1 MSELFQYNTQAK
13 KLIISEYGRSFQ
25 DMVEHAVGIEDSA
38 KRLKMADALI
48 SVMEILNPGVKEQA
62 DYKQKLWDHLYIIS
76 DFKLNVAGPFP
87 EPEKNKIHQKPE
99 KIEYPSQPI
108 KFRFYGRNLQ
118 FMVNK
123 ASAIEN
129 PELQAEFLNLLA
141 SFMTNSSRNW
151 NNENL
156 SNQQLAEHLEVISQK
171 KLKVNPEELE
181 ITLEQRSNNSSNNS
195 SNKKK
200 FFKHAGNAGS
210 NKFQNKNKKNNYYKK

>member
-1 MSELFQYNTQAK
+1 MSDLFQYNTQSK

-25 DMVEHAVGIEDSA
+25 NMVEHVLSIADRD
-38 KRLKMADALI
+38 KRLKMAEALI
-48 SVMEILNPGVKEQA
+48 SVMEILNPSVKEQS

-76 DFKLNVAGPFP
+76 EFKLDVDGPYPAP
-87 EPEKNKIHQKPE
+87 EQTKIHQKPE
-99 KIEYPSQPI
+99 KIEYPTLPI

-123 ASAIEN
+123 ATSIEN
-129 PELQAEFLNLLA
+129 PELKAEFLNLLA

-156 SNQQLAEHLEVISQK
+156 NNQQLAEHLEALSQN

-181 ITLEQRSNNSSNNS
+181 ITLEQR
-195 SNKKK
+195 KKK
-200 FFKHAGNAGS
+200 FFKHNNNNNNNG
-210 NKFQNKNKKNNYYKK
+210 KFHNKKKFNNHKK

>member
-1 MSELFQYNTQAK
+1 MSDLFQYNTQSK

-25 DMVEHAVGIEDSA
+25 NMVEHVLSIADRD
-38 KRLKMADALI
+38 KRLKMAEALI
-48 SVMEILNPGVKEQA
+48 SVMEILNPSVKEQS

-76 DFKLNVAGPFP
+76 EFKLDVDGPYPAP
-87 EPEKNKIHQKPE
+87 EQTKIHQKPE
-99 KIEYPSQPI
+99 KVEYPTLPI

-123 ASAIEN
+123 ATSIEN
-129 PELQAEFLNLLA
+129 PELKAEFLNLLA

-156 SNQQLAEHLEVISQK
+156 SNQQLAEHLEALSQN

-181 ITLEQRSNNSSNNS
+181 ITLEQRKKKFYKHNNNNNNNNGKFH
-195 SNKKK
+195 NKKK
-200 FFKHAGNAGS
+200 FNNH
-210 NKFQNKNKKNNYYKK
+210 KK

>member
-1 MSELFQYNTQAK
+1 MSDLFQYNTQSK

-25 DMVEHAVGIEDSA
+25 NMVEHVLSIADRD
-38 KRLKMADALI
+38 KRLKMAEALI
-48 SVMEILNPGVKEQA
+48 SVMEILNPSVKEQS

-76 DFKLNVAGPFP
+76 EFKLDVDGPYPAP
-87 EPEKNKIHQKPE
+87 EQTKIHQKPE
-99 KIEYPSQPI
+99 KVEYPSLPI

-123 ASAIEN
+123 ATSIEN
-129 PELQAEFLNLLA
+129 PELKAEFLNLLA

-156 SNQQLAEHLEVISQK
+156 SNQQLAEHLEALSQN

-181 ITLEQRSNNSSNNS
+181 ITLEQR
-195 SNKKK
+195 KKK
-200 FFKHAGNAGS
+200 FFKHNNNNNNNG
-210 NKFQNKNKKNNYYKK
+210 KFHNKKKFNNHKK

>member
-25 DMVEHAVGIEDSA
+25 DMVEHVLSISDRQ
-38 KRLKMADALI
+38 KRLKMAEALI

-62 DYKQKLWDHLYIIS
+62 DFKQKLWDHLYIIS
-76 DFKLNVAGPFP
+76 DFKLDVDGPYP
-87 EPEKNKIHQKPE
+87 VPEKNKILQKPD
-99 KIEYPSQPI
+99 KVEYPSLPI

-123 ASAIEN
+123 ATNIEN
-129 PELQAEFLNLLA
+129 PELKAEFLNLLA

-156 SNQQLAEHLEVISQK
+156 NNQQLAEHLELISQN

-181 ITLEQRSNNSSNNS
+181 ITLEQR
-195 SNKKK
+195 KKK
-200 FFKHAGNAGS
+200 FFKHPANSGN
-210 NKFQNKNKKNNYYKK
+210 NKFHNKNKKNNYYKK

>member
-1 MSELFQYNTQAK
+1 MSDLFQYNTQSK

-25 DMVEHAVGIEDSA
+25 DMVEHVLSIADRE
-38 KRLKMADALI
+38 KRLKMAEALI

-76 DFKLNVAGPFP
+76 EFKLDVDGPFP
-87 EPEKNKIHQKPE
+87 MPEQNKIHQKPDRV
-99 KIEYPSQPI
+99 EYPSLPI

-118 FMVNK
+118 FMVQK
-123 ASAIEN
+123 ATSLDN
-129 PELQAEFLNLLA
+129 QDLKGEFLNLLA

-156 SNQQLAEHLEVISQK
+156 SNQQLAEHLEALSQN

-181 ITLEQRSNNSSNNS
+181 ITLEQR
-195 SNKKK
+195 KKK
-200 FFKHAGNAGS
+200 FFKHNNNSGS
-210 NKFQNKNKKNNYYKK
+210 SNSGGKFHKNKKYNNYKK

>member
-1 MSELFQYNTQAK
+1 MSDLFQYNTQAK

-25 DMVEHAVGIEDSA
+25 NMVEHVLSIDDRQ

-62 DYKQKLWDHLYIIS
+62 DYKQKLWDHLHIIS
-76 DFKLNVAGPFP
+76 EFKLDVDGPYPVP
-87 EPEKNKIHQKPE
+87 EQTKIHQKPQ
-99 KIEYPSQPI
+99 KVEYPTLPI

-118 FMVNK
+118 FMVQK
-123 ASAIEN
+123 AAVIEN
-129 PELQAEFLNLLA
+129 PELKAEFLNLLA

-156 SNQQLAEHLEVISQK
+156 SNQQLAEHLEALSQN

-181 ITLEQRSNNSSNNS
+181 ITLEQR
-195 SNKKK
+195 KKK
-200 FFKHAGNAGS
+200 FYKHNNNNNNNGGN
-210 NKFQNKNKKNNYYKK
+210 NKFYNKNKKYNNYKK

>member
-1 MSELFQYNTQAK
+1 MPDLFHYNTQAK

-25 DMVEHAVGIEDSA
+25 DMVEHVLSIADKD

-48 SVMEILNPGVKEQA
+48 SVMEILNPTVKDQA

-76 DFKLNVAGPFP
+76 DYKLDVDGPFP
-87 EPEKNKIHQKPE
+87 MPERTKIALKPE
-99 KIEYPSQPI
+99 KTEYPSQPI

-123 ASAIEN
+123 ATAIEN
-129 PELQAEFLNLLA
+129 PELQGEFLNLLA

-156 SNQQLAEHLEVISQK
+156 SNAQLAEHLEVISQN

-181 ITLEQRSNNSSNNS
+181 ITLEQR
-195 SNKKK
+195 KKK
-200 FFKHAGNAGS
+200 FFKHPGPGS
-210 NKFQNKNKKNNYYKK
+210 NNKFHNNKNKKNFYKK

>member
-1 MSELFQYNTQAK
+1 MLDLFKYNTLSK

-25 DMVEHAVGIEDSA
+25 DMVEHLLTIQDKT
-38 KRLKMADALI
+38 KRLRMAEALI

-76 DFKLNVAGPFP
+76 DFKLDVEGPYPAP
-87 EPEKNKIHQKPE
+87 EPNKIAQKPDR
-99 KIEYPSQPI
+99 IEYPSQPI

-123 ASAIEN
+123 ATAIEN
-129 PELQAEFLNLLA
+129 PDLKAEFLNLLA

-156 SNQQLAEHLEVISQK
+156 NNQQLAEHLEVISQN
-171 KLKVNPEELE
+171 KLKVNPDELE
-181 ITLEQRSNNSSNNS
+181 ITLEQRR
-195 SNKKK
+195 KK
-200 FFKHAGNAGS
+200 FFKPQGQGNG
-210 NKFQNKNKKNNYYKK
+210 KFQGNNKNKKNYYKK

>member
-1 MSELFQYNTQAK
+1 MSELFQYNTQAE

-25 DMVEHAVGIEDSA
+25 NLVEHVVAIPERD

-62 DYKQKLWDHLYIIS
+62 DYRQKLWDHLHIIS
-76 DFKLNVAGPFP
+76 DFRLDVDGPYP
-87 EPEKNKIHQKPE
+87 VPEKTKINQRPE
-99 KIEYPSQPI
+99 KVEYPSQPI

-129 PELQAEFLNLLA
+129 PELKSEFLNLLA

-156 SNQQLAEHLEVISQK
+156 TPQQLAEHLGMLSQN
-171 KLKVNPEELE
+171 KLQVNPDELE
-181 ITLEQRSNNSSNNS
+181 ITLEQRR
-195 SNKKK
+195 KK
-200 FFKHAGNAGS
+200 FYKPQGGGQKHYN
-210 NKFQNKNKKNNYYKK
+210 NKYKKNYYKK

>member
-1 MSELFQYNTQAK
+1 MSDLFQYNTQSK

-25 DMVEHAVGIEDSA
+25 NMVEYVISIEDRQ

-62 DYKQKLWDHLYIIS
+62 DYKQKLWDHLNIIS
-76 DFKLNVAGPFP
+76 DFNLDVDGPYP
-87 EPEKNKIHQKPE
+87 VPEKTKMHQKPQR
-99 KIEYPSQPI
+99 IEYPSLPI

-118 FMVNK
+118 FMVQK
-123 ASAIEN
+123 ATNIEN
-129 PELQAEFLNLLA
+129 SDLKAEFLNLLA

-156 SNQQLAEHLEVISQK
+156 SNQQLAEHLEALSQN

-181 ITLEQRSNNSSNNS
+181 ITLEQR
-195 SNKKK
+195 KKK
-200 FFKHAGNAGS
+200 FYNKHNNNNNGN
-210 NKFQNKNKKNNYYKK
+210 NKFHNKNKKYNNYKK

>member
-1 MSELFQYNTQAK
+1 MSELFQYNTQSK

-25 DMVEHAVGIEDSA
+25 DMVEHVLQIEDRV

-48 SVMEILNPGVKEQA
+48 SVMEILNPGVKDQA
-62 DYKQKLWDHLYIIS
+62 DYKQKLWDHLHIIA
-76 DFKLNVAGPFP
+76 DFKLDVDGPFP
-87 EPEKNKIHQKPE
+87 VPEKNKISQKPE

-118 FMVNK
+118 FMVHK
-123 ASAIEN
+123 ATHLEN
-129 PELQAEFLNLLA
+129 PELKGEFLNLLA

-156 SNQQLAEHLEVISQK
+156 SNQQLAEHLEVISQN

-181 ITLEQRSNNSSNNS
+181 ITLEQR
-195 SNKKK
+195 KKK
-200 FFKHAGNAGS
+200 FFNKHPSNNAGN
-210 NKFQNKNKKNNYYKK
+210 NKFHNKNKKNNYYKK

>member
-1 MSELFQYNTQAK
+1 MSDLFQYNTQSK

-25 DMVEHAVGIEDSA
+25 DMVEHVLSIADRE
-38 KRLKMADALI
+38 KRLKMAEALI

-76 DFKLNVAGPFP
+76 EFKLDVDGPFP
-87 EPEKNKIHQKPE
+87 MPEQNKIHQKPD
-99 KIEYPSQPI
+99 KVEYPSLPI

-118 FMVNK
+118 FMVQK
-123 ASAIEN
+123 ATSLDN
-129 PELQAEFLNLLA
+129 QDLKGEFLNLLA

-156 SNQQLAEHLEVISQK
+156 SNQQLAEHLEALSQN

-181 ITLEQRSNNSSNNS
+181 ITLEQR
-195 SNKKK
+195 KKK
-200 FFKHAGNAGS
+200 FFKHNNNGGGS
-210 NKFQNKNKKNNYYKK
+210 NSGGKFHKNKKYNNYKK

>member
-1 MSELFQYNTQAK
+1 MSDLFQYNTQSK

-25 DMVEHAVGIEDSA
+25 NMVEHVLSIPDKD

-62 DYKQKLWDHLYIIS
+62 DYKQKLWDHLHIIS
-76 DFKLNVAGPFP
+76 EYKLDVDGPYPVP
-87 EPEKNKIHQKPE
+87 EPNKIHQKPE
-99 KIEYPSQPI
+99 RVEYPSQPI

-123 ASAIEN
+123 ATNLEN
-129 PELQAEFLNLLA
+129 PELKAEFLNLLA

-156 SNQQLAEHLEVISQK
+156 SNQQLAEHLEALSQN

-181 ITLEQRSNNSSNNS
+181 ITLEQR
-195 SNKKK
+195 KKK
-200 FFKHAGNAGS
+200 FYNHNNNNNNKNNNGGGNN
-210 NKFQNKNKKNNYYKK
+210 NKFHKNKKFYNKK